1 MLMGSPQTSR
11 DLLFGG
17 WVLLPLNERESMER
31 YVNVGDELM
40 RGIWLCWS
48 LGKLVIIINWVG

>member
-1 MLMGSPQTSR
+1 M
-11 DLLFGG
+11 
-17 WVLLPLNERESMER
+17 LLPLNERESMER